1 MKKICILVLF
11 LVLVTACKEG
21 EKKQYK
27 PQSLGAINTVAVVM
41 DNALWEGAVGDRIR
55 QYFASPLI
63 GLTWD
68 EPRFSLEHMPPSVFR
83 GTTRHRRAVLFV
95 DKDSVQGAQIRDDLY
110 ASPQKMGVFKAPTDS
125 ALLEVIDT
133 YAGRVMSEIRTMELE
148 EAQKR
153 FLRSLSKETILQD
166 KFGITLRLPSL
177 YKVGKQEEN
186 FVWIDRE
193 IQKGSM
199 NIIAYEMPEDYFNS
213 DSTLVRD
220 IVRMR
225 DSIGQEFI
233 PGPDVPGRITYM
245 GTEKAFAPSVFPA
258 EIGGFKAVEV
268 RGIWEVV
275 NYPMAGP
282 FLTYIINDTV
292 RNRKMVLEGFTFAP
306 ATNKRD
312 YMFELEA
319 ILKTIRFKDEQAT
332 ADTNQENR

>member
-1 MKKICILVLF
+1 MKKICILILIG
-11 LVLVTACKEG
+11 LVATACQDG
-21 EKKQYK
+21 PKKKYK

-41 DNALWEGAVGDRIR
+41 DNGLWEGAVGDRVR

-95 DKDSVQGAQIRDDLY
+95 DKDSIEGAQVRDDLY
-110 ASPQKMGVFKAPTDS
+110 ASPQKVGVFKAPTDS
-125 ALLEVIDT
+125 ALLKVIDT
-133 YAGRVMSEIRTMELE
+133 FAGRVMREIREMELE

-153 FLRSLSKETILQD
+153 FLRSLSKETVLQE
-166 KFGITLRLPSL
+166 KFGISLRLPSL
-177 YKVGKQEEN
+177 YKVGKQEDN

-199 NIIAYEMPEDYFNS
+199 NIIAYEMPGDHFKA

-225 DSIGQEFI
+225 DSIGKLFI
-233 PGPDVPGRITYM
+233 PGPDVPGKITYM

-258 EIGGFKAVEV
+258 EIGGFKGVEV
-268 RGIWEVV
+268 RGVWDVV

-282 FLTYIINDTV
+282 FLTYIVNDTV
-292 RNRKMVLEGFTFAP
+292 RNRKLVLEGFTFAP

-319 ILKTIRFKDEQAT
+319 ILKTIKFDSKAP
-332 ADTNQENR
+332 

>member
-1 MKKICILVLF
+1 MKMTRLILPL
-11 LVLVTACKEG
+11 LLLLAACQDTP
-21 EKKQYK
+21 EKKYK
-27 PQSLGAINTVAVVM
+27 PQSIGAINTVAVVM
-41 DNALWEGAVGDRIR
+41 DNRLWEGAVGDKVRE
-55 QYFASPLI
+55 YFAAPLI

-83 GTTRHRRAVLFV
+83 GPTRHRRAVLYV
-95 DKDSVQGAQIRDDLY
+95 SRDSVNGAQIQDDLY
-110 ASPQKMGVFKAPTDS
+110 ATPQRVGVIKGDTDS
-125 ALLEVIDT
+125 MLINAIESHAERIMDTIRAL
-133 YAGRVMSEIRTMELE
+133 EIH
-148 EAQKR
+148 EAQER
-153 FLRSLSKETILQD
+153 FLRSLSKESILQD
-166 KFGITLRLPSL
+166 KFGISLRLPSI

-199 NIIAYEMPEDYFNS
+199 NIIAYEMPGDWFES

-225 DSIGQEFI
+225 DSIGQRFI
-233 PGPDVPGRITYM
+233 PGPDVPDKITYM
-245 GTEKAFAPSVFPA
+245 ATEKAFAPSVFRTQIDGKDA
-258 EIGGFKAVEV
+258 YEI
-268 RGIWEVV
+268 RGIWDVV

-282 FLTYIINDTV
+282 FLTFIVNDRQ

-319 ILKTIRFKDEQAT
+319 ILRTARFGE
-332 ADTNQENR
+332 